1 MSKSDLSCIFIVG
14 RRVENPL
21 LFQETLD
28 LKRLAKSSLK
38 KQRAGFIL
46 YFFSY
51 NYRVGLLQRLLPG

>member
-14 RRVENPL
+14 RRVETPL

-46 YFFSY
+46 YFFF
-51 NYRVGLLQRLLPG
+51 PTTIE

>member
-14 RRVENPL
+14 RRVETAL

-28 LKRLAKSSLK
+28 LKRSAKSSLK
-38 KQRAGFIL
+38 KRAGFIL